1 MAQNYPYYVAAFMD
15 GGVLRKIFNDTKF
28 KTYNNCVNATKDR
41 YEQFSKLLW
50 SGKNPFF
57 EEQVAILE
65 YTKEYQGRIVTLFT
79 DGTEVNI
86 STPKVYE

>member
-41 YEQFSKLLW
+41 YEQFSK
-50 SGKNPFF
+50 
-57 EEQVAILE
+57 
-65 YTKEYQGRIVTLFT
+65 
-79 DGTEVNI
+79 
-86 STPKVYE
+86 

>member
-15 GGVLRKIFNDTKF
+15 AGVLRKIFNDTKF
-28 KTYNNCVNATKDR
+28 KTYNNCVKATKDR
-41 YEQFSKLLW
+41 YERFSKLW

-57 EEQVAILE
+57 EVQVAILE

-79 DGTEVNI
+79 DGNEVNI